1 MYRMT
6 SLFAVAMVGIGLAS
20 GLPTWAEEPDGIPL
34 KGALLVEPSHPNVA
48 QITIEGKAAQQLF
61 QRIKGKGTRDECR
74 GGVAKQQGLLDCIK
88 YDGKDGY
95 ACFFNLDATKG
106 ALVSIEED
114 C

>member
-1 MYRMT
+1 MSRMT
-6 SLFAVAMVGIGLAS
+6 SLLVTMMAVAGLSS
-20 GLPTWAEEPDGIPL
+20 GVPARAEEPAGIPL
-34 KGALLVEPSHPNVA
+34 KGELFVAPDHPNVA
-48 QITIEGKAAQQLF
+48 QIMIEGKAAQQLF